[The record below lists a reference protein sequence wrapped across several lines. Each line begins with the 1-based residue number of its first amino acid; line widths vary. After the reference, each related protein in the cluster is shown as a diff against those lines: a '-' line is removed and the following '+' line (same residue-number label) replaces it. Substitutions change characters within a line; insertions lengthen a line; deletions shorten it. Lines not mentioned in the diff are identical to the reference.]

1 MKLIFTLIG
10 FFGASIST
18 QAQQISTREISSN
31 IRFNKQ
37 IEEFNNGTEKI
48 RYADIKG
55 IPYYYPEF
63 INAKIGDTKTS
74 APIRYN
80 SFLDT
85 IELINNEDVYQLP
98 KEESNPSFTLETTKE
113 KLVYV
118 KTEDLYSGYFFE
130 LNEGKFRILKKIITK
145 YQAATPPPNP
155 MIAGNP
161 AIFMPQKP
169 IYFIKGENIF
179 IKINNS
185 KELAEKFP
193 DKKISEFISKNKIKL
208 SREADL
214 IQLGN
219 FLNQ

>member
-1 MKLIFTLIG
+1 MKVFFSFIGLFGALIF
-10 FFGASIST
+10 T
-18 QAQQISTREISSN
+18 QAQQISTREISST
-31 IRFNKQ
+31 IRFNNQ

-48 RYADIKG
+48 KYSDIKG
-55 IPYYYPEF
+55 IPYYYPQF

-85 IELINNEDVYQLP
+85 IEIVNKEDVYQLP
-98 KEESNPSFTLETTKE
+98 KEESNPSFTFETTKE

-118 KTEDLYSGYFFE
+118 KTEDIYSGYFFE

-145 YQAATPPPNP
+145 YQPATASPNP
-155 MIAGNP
+155 MIPGNP

-169 IYFIKGENIF
+169 IYFIKGENSF

-185 KELAEKFP
+185 KELAENFP
-193 DKKISEFISKNKIKL
+193 EKRISEFISKNSIKL

-214 IQLGN
+214 IKLGN